1 MRAFRPTENAVPI
14 LGKICQDVWPY
25 LVVLSSILIGCAF
38 IFMNL
43 QRHIAATESTTAIVS
58 K

>member
-1 MRAFRPTENAVPI
+1 MHGFAITACMET
-14 LGKICQDVWPY
+14 GKICQDVWPY